1 MLGLGG
7 LAQAC
12 NGIKL
17 LFTLHTAAGLW
28 ISELA
33 LNELP
38 EEPGPGCEEGERS
51 LRWGDRQLIPA
62 APAKSAEVCP
72 TVWVGT
78 GSPLPTESWLVVR
91 MDLSGR
97 EQFK

>member
-17 LFTLHTAAGLW
+17 LFTLHTAVSLW

-38 EEPGPGCEEGERS
+38 EEPG
-51 LRWGDRQLIPA
+51 
-62 APAKSAEVCP
+62 
-72 TVWVGT
+72 
-78 GSPLPTESWLVVR
+78 
-91 MDLSGR
+91 SG
-97 EQFK
+97 

>member
-38 EEPGPGCEEGERS
+38 EEPG
-51 LRWGDRQLIPA
+51 
-62 APAKSAEVCP
+62 
-72 TVWVGT
+72 
-78 GSPLPTESWLVVR
+78 
-91 MDLSGR
+91 SG
-97 EQFK
+97 